1 MKKENA
7 KKEFTPTIMTQATC
21 RAEVLAYIAEVKA
34 HLEDTRAMCAL
45 DPMPLSILGVQLNTF
60 CECAAAVSAEG
71 ILVHDDKTNLV
82 PNPKIAIMN
91 QAETMA
97 LKIMKEYGLLPKSR
111 KELGKAAEPKKAS
124 PLSAF
129 INKK

>member
-7 KKEFTPTIMTQATC
+7 KQQFTTQIMTLATC
-21 RAEVLAYIAEVKA
+21 REEVLAYIAEVKA
-34 HLEDTRAMCAL
+34 HLEDTRSMCAL
-45 DPMPLSILGVQLNTF
+45 DPMPISILGVQLNTF
-60 CECAAAVSAEG
+60 CECATAINAEG
-71 ILVHDDKTNLV
+71 LLVKGEKGGLIA
-82 PNPKIAIMN
+82 NPKIAIMN

-111 KELGKAAEPKKAS
+111 KELGKGAEPKKKS

-129 INKK
+129 IEK

>member
-1 MKKENA
+1 MKKEDA
-7 KKEFTPTIMTQATC
+7 KRQFTPQIMTLASC
-21 RAEVLAYIAEVKA
+21 RAEVMAYIAEVKA
-34 HLEDTRAMCAL
+34 HLEDTHAMCAL
-45 DPMPLSILGVQLNTF
+45 DPMPISILGVQLNTF

-71 ILVHDDKTNLV
+71 LLVKDGKGGLMA
-82 PNPKIAIMN
+82 NPKISIMN

-111 KELGKAAEPKKAS
+111 KELGKAAEPKKVS

>member
-7 KKEFTPTIMTQATC
+7 KRQFTPQIMTLASC
-21 RAEVLAYIAEVKA
+21 REEVLAYIAEVKA
-34 HLEDTRAMCAL
+34 HLEDTRSMCAL
-45 DPMPLSILGVQLNTF
+45 DPMPISILGVQLNTF
-60 CECAAAVSAEG
+60 CECATAISAEG
-71 ILVHDDKTNLV
+71 LLVKGEKGGLIA
-82 PNPKIAIMN
+82 NPKIAIMN

-111 KELGKAAEPKKAS
+111 KELGKGAEPKKES

-129 INKK
+129 MKK